1 LAFSVLVTSLWSDA
15 VIRPTR
21 LVSFLFAVLL
31 SVPLRVQPCV
41 KVRRGMY
48 SVESAPLLLYLPVFG
63 TYYLHYTGGL
73 SKTERDDDGTGRR
86 PDDETGNDGSTG
98 QPDR

>member
-1 LAFSVLVTSLWSDA
+1 
-15 VIRPTR
+15 
-21 LVSFLFAVLL
+21 
-31 SVPLRVQPCV
+31 
-41 KVRRGMY
+41 MY